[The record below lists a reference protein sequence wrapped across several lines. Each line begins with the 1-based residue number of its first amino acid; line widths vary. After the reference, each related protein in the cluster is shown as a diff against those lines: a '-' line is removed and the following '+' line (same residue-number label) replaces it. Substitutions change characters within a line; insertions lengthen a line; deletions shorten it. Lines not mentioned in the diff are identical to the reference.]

1 MTSRDMTDASPI
13 ETYLAALENRLT
25 VEPVERATIL
35 EEIRGHLEEA
45 IAAEVAR
52 GSTAAEAESRAVAT
66 FGDVSSTA
74 RSINSALPIYWDW
87 RRMAWG
93 VVQGALAIWVIW
105 TLATFPFLVQMVV
118 EHRLPAVS
126 GAPGD
131 LLFTASPLSFGLF
144 YVLRDGPWA
153 ALLIV
158 GLFGASAFVLGTRAS
173 SGRRVGLAFGLGV
186 VVGLPFLPLAPVFLS
201 TNGSSSSS
209 LAVLVF
215 AIPIWL
221 LVPYAMGAAGIG
233 ARIARARDAHAL
245 RRPPT
250 AARLTRPTASGYH
263 RERRLSPA
271 IIVGLFLL
279 VTLLGVSGWSFLRAA
294 TVPHSPTIPV
304 SQQLA
309 SAQQQLSFAIRQP
322 GYLPAG
328 TTLNGVT
335 VDEAWCGSCS
345 VSLNYHIS
353 NGSYIMLYEIPH
365 NPPEPASVGPDMPPP
380 LSTSP
385 DAPGA
390 YSSVTAV
397 SYHPVWWLGG
407 VEKTEQQRSLSWDDG
422 ILQYGIITNAPLSA
436 DTLEQIALSLSS

>member
-1 MTSRDMTDASPI
+1 
-13 ETYLAALENRLT
+13 
-25 VEPVERATIL
+25 
-35 EEIRGHLEEA
+35 
-45 IAAEVAR
+45 
-52 GSTAAEAESRAVAT
+52 
-66 FGDVSSTA
+66 
-74 RSINSALPIYWDW
+74 
-87 RRMAWG
+87 
-93 VVQGALAIWVIW
+93 
-105 TLATFPFLVQMVV
+105 ATFPFLVQMVV

-201 TNGSSSSS
+201 ANGSSSSP

-221 LVPYAMGAAGIG
+221 LVPFAMGAAGIG

-250 AARLTRPTASGYH
+250 TARLTRPVAGGH
-263 RERRLSPA
+263 RRERRLSPA

-279 VTLLGVSGWSFLRAA
+279 VMLLGVSGWSFLRAA

-309 SAQQQLSFAIRQP
+309 SAQQQLSFSIRQP

-328 TTLNGVT
+328 TTLNDVT
-335 VDEAWCGSCS
+335 VDEAWCGRCS

-365 NPPEPASVGPDMPPP
+365 NPSEPASVGPDMPPP